1 MTSAELLLRVV
12 KAIVEVVGLTYVGQA
27 ILVVFAGG
35 MRDQNIFYRIL
46 RVVTDPVTRATR
58 FLMPR
63 FMPDRHMPSIAFGL
77 LFWIWVFTIVAIV
90 YVRRTAGA

>member
-1 MTSAELLLRVV
+1 MTEPELALRIL
-12 KAIVEVVGLTYVGQA
+12 KAIVEVVGFAYMGQA

-35 MRDQNIFYRIL
+35 MRESNLFYRIF

-63 FMPDRHMPSIAFGL
+63 FMPDRHIPWIAFGL
-77 LFWIWVFTIVAIV
+77 LLWLWFFIILGIV
-90 YVRRTAGA
+90 YVRRVAGA